1 MRLFLLL
8 LLVPLFAIKA
18 QLVEPFDGEI
28 TEWFDYWC
36 SGDGYVNL
44 SYDSTLAGRE
54 GAAALKCEWKLD
66 IVDYGGG
73 CSFAHKVD
81 SAQNIDMSNYDT
93 LTIWYYVEKPMT
105 FEFKDSIAFSLILL
119 DNHDQAD
126 YDANGTVEMW
136 GFDAYGVYDNTV
148 GWHAIYVPLEE
159 SDSRETGLMIQGDP
173 LNGTFD
179 PDAIKGFYL
188 EWGNWERWFA
198 DTTGTI
204 ADSGV
209 VYFDNMVL
217 GTVPVTAISDNEPN
231 LLKVFKL
238 KQNYPN
244 PFNPSTTID
253 YTLSKS
259 GRVTLEVYNL
269 LGQRVRT
276 LVNAKQT
283 AGHHQVKFD
292 GSDLTSGVYLYKL
305 TTGSS
310 VETKKMILMK

>member
-1 MRLFLLL
+1 MRLFLLIL
-8 LLVPLFAIKA
+8 LISLTGLQA
-18 QLVEPFDGEI
+18 QQVESFDGDI

-36 SGDGYVNL
+36 SGDGYVNI
-44 SYDSTLAGRE
+44 SYDSTLAGHE

-73 CSFAHKVD
+73 CSFAHLVD
-81 SAQNIDMSNYDT
+81 STQNIDMSGYDT

-105 FEFKDSIAFSLILL
+105 FEYKDSIAFSLILL
-119 DNHDQAD
+119 DNPDQAD
-126 YDANGTVEMW
+126 YDQNRTVEMW
-136 GFDAYGVYDNTV
+136 GFDAYGVYDNSV

-159 SDSRETGLMIQGDP
+159 SDSRETGLVMQGDA

-217 GTVPVTAISDNEPN
+217 GTVPVTAIADEEPGA
-231 LLKVFKL
+231 VRSFEL

-244 PFNPSTTID
+244 PFNPTTTIE
-253 YTLSKS
+253 YSLKNSSHITI
-259 GRVTLEVYNL
+259 TVYNV
-269 LGQRVRT
+269 LGEVITT
-276 LVNAKQT
+276 LVNSKQT
-283 AGHHQVKFD
+283 AGVHKVKFD
-292 GSDLTSGVYLYKL
+292 ANNLTSGVYFYKI
-305 TTGSS
+305 SS
-310 VETKKMILMK
+310 KGFSQIKKMVLMR

>member
-8 LLVPLFAIKA
+8 LILPVLSLQA
-18 QLVEPFDGEI
+18 QLVEPFDGDI

-36 SGDGYVNL
+36 SGDGYVNV
-44 SYDSTLAGRE
+44 SYDSTLAGHE
-54 GAAALKCEWKLD
+54 GAAALKCDWKLD

-81 SAQNIDMSNYDT
+81 SLQNIDMSAYDT

-105 FEFKDSIAFSLILL
+105 FEYKDSIAFSLILL
-119 DNHDQAD
+119 DNPDQAD
-126 YDANGTVEMW
+126 YDQNGTVEMW

-159 SDSRETGLMIQGDP
+159 SDSRETGLVMQGDA
-173 LNGTFD
+173 LNGSFD
-179 PDAIKGFYL
+179 ADAIKGFYL

-204 ADSGV
+204 ADSGI

-217 GTVPVTAISDNEPN
+217 GTVPVTAIGDEKPN
-231 LLKVFKL
+231 IINTFEL

-244 PFNPSTTID
+244 PFNPSTTIE
-253 YTLSKS
+253 YSLKTA
-259 GRVTLEVYNL
+259 GHVTIEVYDL
-269 LGQRVRT
+269 LGQKVST

-283 AGHHQVKFD
+283 AGSHQVKFEAI
-292 GSDLTSGVYLYKL
+292 DLPSGVYFYQIQS
-305 TTGSS
+305 GGF
-310 VETKKMILMK
+310 VEMKKMVLIK